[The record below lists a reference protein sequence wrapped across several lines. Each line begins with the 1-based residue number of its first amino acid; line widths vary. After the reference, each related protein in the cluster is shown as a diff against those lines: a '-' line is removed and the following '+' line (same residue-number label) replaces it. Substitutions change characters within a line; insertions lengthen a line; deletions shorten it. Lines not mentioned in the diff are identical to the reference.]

1 MNPGTKK
8 EYIKGPV
15 LCAAKYSTQGSRKKS
30 IVAPVIFISLMENGI
45 EIKAVK
51 QSRRSGGEK
60 RTALKQKGLAYV
72 LNAGR
77 LLLQTG
83 QARAI
88 VQTPADKQR
97 IGSVCYR

>member
-1 MNPGTKK
+1 MNPGTM
-8 EYIKGPV
+8 EYIKEPAPY
-15 LCAAKYSTQGSRKKS
+15 AAKYSTQGSLKKS
-30 IVAPVIFISLMENGI
+30 IVVPVIFISLMGNGI
-45 EIKAVK
+45 KIKAVRLS
-51 QSRRSGGEK
+51 QRSGGEK

-97 IGSVCYR
+97 IGSACYR